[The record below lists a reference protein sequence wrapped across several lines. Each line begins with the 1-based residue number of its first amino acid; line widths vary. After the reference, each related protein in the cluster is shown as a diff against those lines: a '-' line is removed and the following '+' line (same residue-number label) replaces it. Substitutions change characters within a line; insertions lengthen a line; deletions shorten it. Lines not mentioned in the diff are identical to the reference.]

1 MHWFQRHQ
9 WAAGESVPTRGSRWS
24 RADVHRRCF
33 SNPSSSS
40 SCRFARA
47 CSISSLW
54 IDHLPLRALSSSLE
68 HDLANPAP
76 LRPAGTSSRALTVL
90 GLPPH
95 RLALENT
102 AGTDLQDHLVLTFA
116 FTQPSIITLEISPM
130 LPEVFWGAG

>member
-1 MHWFQRHQ
+1 MLWFQRHQ
-9 WAAGESVPTRGSRWS
+9 RVAGESVPIRGSRWS

-47 CSISSLW
+47 CSTSGLW
-54 IDHLPLRALSSSLE
+54 IDHLPARALASSLE

-95 RLALENT
+95 RLVLENT
-102 AGTDLQDHLVLTFA
+102 APPDLHDHLVLAFA
-116 FTQPSIITLEISPM
+116 FTSPSIITEEISPM
-130 LPEVFWGAG
+130 LPEVF